1 MPILSTVVLTTKGE
15 VKKTNLLL
23 SEDGTV
29 TMDTI
34 QKYFKKK
41 DIPENVCYYEYDY
54 KYIFVFGYKKGK
66 KGTENKTELPD
77 PYSGPVSY
85 THLTL
90 PTNREV

>member
-54 KYIFVFGYKKGK
+54 Y
-66 KGTENKTELPD
+66 
-77 PYSGPVSY
+77 
-85 THLTL
+85 
-90 PTNREV
+90 